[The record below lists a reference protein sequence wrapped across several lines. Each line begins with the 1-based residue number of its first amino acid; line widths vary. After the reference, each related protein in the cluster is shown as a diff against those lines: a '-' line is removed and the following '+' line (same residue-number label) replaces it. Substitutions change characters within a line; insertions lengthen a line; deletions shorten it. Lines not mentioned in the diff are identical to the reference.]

1 MFSFWQFSLFLF
13 LSALIGGKA
22 EMYFI
27 GLQMHDTMEKKF
39 VQILGQVFNERG
51 QIFSL
56 LQENNVVVFY

>member
-56 LQENNVVVFY
+56 L